1 MKKILF
7 ITLVFLVLLQGVGL
21 TGAAEPAD
29 YSKIII
35 MNLNISQGKVTEK
48 SVEMAYGHAP
58 NPGRQSG
65 DFKGMVKT
73 SSGTTLKEFDIWDA
87 RYQLGDVLE
96 YNNDSSGYLAG
107 CLTYT
112 DNADFTL
119 ILPYQEAQ
127 TNFDLYDKKSGALL
141 KSINMSPAISRFQ
154 SAYPKE
160 PKGISFSLPP
170 MDRSRIYLITG
181 IVLSLLLAVMILSM
195 MRKK

>member
-1 MKKILF
+1 MKKILL
-7 ITLVFLVLLQGVGL
+7 TALVLLVLLQGVGFA
-21 TGAAEPAD
+21 GAAEPAD

-58 NPGRQSG
+58 NPGLQSG
-65 DFKGMVKT
+65 DFMGMVKT

-87 RYQLGDVLE
+87 RYQLSDVLE
-96 YNNDSSGYLAG
+96 SNNDSSGYLAG

-119 ILPYQEAQ
+119 ILPYQEEQ
-127 TNFDLYDKKSGALL
+127 TNFELYDKKSGALL
-141 KSINMSPAISRFQ
+141 KSINMSPAISQFQ
-154 SAYPKE
+154 SSYPKE

-170 MDRSRIYLITG
+170 MDRPRIYLITG
-181 IVLSLLLAVMILSM
+181 IVLSLLLAVMILFM
-195 MRKK
+195 MKKK

>member
-1 MKKILF
+1 MKKIFL
-7 ITLVFLVLLQGVGL
+7 ITLVLLVSLQGIGL

-73 SSGTTLKEFDIWDA
+73 SSGTPIKEFDIWDA
-87 RYQLGDVLE
+87 RYQLSDVIE
-96 YNNDSSGYLAG
+96 NNNDSSGYLVG
-107 CLTYT
+107 YLVYN

-119 ILPYQEAQ
+119 ILPYQEEQ
-127 TNFDLYDKKSGALL
+127 TNFELYDKKSGALL
-141 KSINMSPAISRFQ
+141 KSINLSPAISQFQ
-154 SAYPKE
+154 SSYPKE
-160 PKGISFSLPP
+160 PKGFSFTLPP
-170 MDRSRIYLITG
+170 MDRPRIYLITG
-181 IVLSLLLAVMILSM
+181 IVLSLLLAVMILFM
-195 MRKK
+195 MKKK

>member
-1 MKKILF
+1 MKKILL

-21 TGAAEPAD
+21 TIAAEPAD

-35 MNLNISQGKVTEK
+35 MNLNISEGKVAEK
-48 SVEMAYGHAP
+48 SVEMVYGHAP
-58 NPGRQSG
+58 NPGHQSG
-65 DFKGMVKT
+65 DFTGMVKT
-73 SSGTTLKEFDIWDA
+73 SSGTTLKEFDIWDT

-119 ILPYQEAQ
+119 ILPYQEEQ
-127 TNFDLYDKKSGALL
+127 MNFDLYDKKSGALL
-141 KSINMSPAISRFQ
+141 KSINLSPAISQFQ
-154 SAYPKE
+154 SSYPKE

-170 MDRSRIYLITG
+170 MDRPRIYLITG
-181 IVLSLLLAVMILSM
+181 IVLSLLLAVMILFM
-195 MRKK
+195 MKKK

>member
-1 MKKILF
+1 MKKILL
-7 ITLVFLVLLQGVGL
+7 IILVFLVLLQGVGI

-87 RYQLGDVLE
+87 RYQMADVLE
-96 YNNDSSGYLAG
+96 YNNDSSGYLSG
-107 CLTYT
+107 SLNYS
-112 DNADFTL
+112 DNADFIL
-119 ILPYQEAQ
+119 ILPYQEEQ
-127 TNFDLYDKKSGALL
+127 VNFELYDKKSGALL
-141 KSINMSPAISRFQ
+141 KSINMSPAISQFQ
-154 SAYPKE
+154 SSYSKE

-181 IVLSLLLAVMILSM
+181 IVLSLLLAVMILFM
-195 MRKK
+195 MKKK

>member
-1 MKKILF
+1 MKKILL

-21 TGAAEPAD
+21 SGAAEPAD

-35 MNLNISQGKVTEK
+35 MNLHISEGKVTEK

-73 SSGTTLKEFDIWDA
+73 SSGTPLKEFDIWDA

-96 YNNDSSGYLAG
+96 NNNDSSGHLVGYLA
-107 CLTYT
+107 YT

-119 ILPYQEAQ
+119 ILPYHEEQ
-127 TNFDLYDKKSGALL
+127 TNFELYDKKSGALL
-141 KSINMSPAISRFQ
+141 KSINLTPAIAQFQ
-154 SAYPKE
+154 SSYPKE
-160 PKGISFSLPP
+160 PKGFSFSLPP
-170 MDRSRIYLITG
+170 MDRPRIYLITG
-181 IVLSLLLAVMILSM
+181 IVLSLLLAVMILLM
-195 MRKK
+195 VKKK

>member
-1 MKKILF
+1 
-7 ITLVFLVLLQGVGL
+7 
-21 TGAAEPAD
+21 
-29 YSKIII
+29 

-87 RYQLGDVLE
+87 RYQMADVLE
-96 YNNDSSGYLAG
+96 YNNDSSGYLSG
-107 CLTYT
+107 SLNYS
-112 DNADFTL
+112 DNADFIL
-119 ILPYQEAQ
+119 ILPYQEEQ
-127 TNFDLYDKKSGALL
+127 VNFELYDKKSGALL
-141 KSINMSPAISRFQ
+141 KSINMSPAISQFQ
-154 SAYPKE
+154 SSYSKE

-181 IVLSLLLAVMILSM
+181 IVLSLLLAVMILFM
-195 MRKK
+195 MKKK

>member
-1 MKKILF
+1 MKKILC

-127 TNFDLYDKKSGALL
+127 TNFDLYDKKSGVLL

-154 SAYPKE
+154 SSYPKE

>member
-154 SAYPKE
+154 FAYPKE

>member
-1 MKKILF
+1 MKKILL
-7 ITLVFLVLLQGVGL
+7 ITLIFIVLLQGVGI

-35 MNLNISQGKVTEK
+35 MNLNISQGKVTER

-73 SSGTTLKEFDIWDA
+73 SSGSTLRDFDIWDA
-87 RYQLGDVLE
+87 RFQLGDVLE

-119 ILPYQEAQ
+119 ILPYQEEQ
-127 TNFDLYDKKSGALL
+127 TNFELYDKK
-141 KSINMSPAISRFQ
+141 
-154 SAYPKE
+154 
-160 PKGISFSLPP
+160 
-170 MDRSRIYLITG
+170 D
-181 IVLSLLLAVMILSM
+181 
-195 MRKK
+195 

>member
-7 ITLVFLVLLQGVGL
+7 ITLIFLVLLQGVGL
-21 TGAAEPAD
+21 SGAAEPAD

-35 MNLNISQGKVTEK
+35 MNLNISQGKVTAK

-73 SSGTTLKEFDIWDA
+73 SSGTPLKEFDIWDA

-96 YNNDSSGYLAG
+96 YNNDSSGYLVGYLA
-107 CLTYT
+107 YT

-119 ILPYQEAQ
+119 ILPYQEEQ
-127 TNFDLYDKKSGALL
+127 TNFELYDKKSGAML
-141 KSINMSPAISRFQ
+141 KSINLSPAISQFQ
-154 SAYPKE
+154 SSYPKE
-160 PKGISFSLPP
+160 PKKFSLSLPSL
-170 MDRSRIYLITG
+170 DRSGIYLVTG
-181 IVLSLLLAVMILSM
+181 IVLSLLLAVMILFM
-195 MRKK
+195 VKKK

>member
-1 MKKILF
+1 MKKILL
-7 ITLVFLVLLQGVGL
+7 ITLIFLVLLQGVGL

-58 NPGRQSG
+58 NPGRQTG
-65 DFKGMVKT
+65 DFKGMIKT
-73 SSGTTLKEFDIWDA
+73 SSGSTIREFDIWDA

-96 YNNDSSGYLAG
+96 YNNDSSLYLAG
-107 CLTYT
+107 RLTYT

-119 ILPYQEAQ
+119 ILPYQEEQ
-127 TNFDLYDKKSGALL
+127 TNFELYDKKSGALL
-141 KSINMSPAISRFQ
+141 KSINLSPAISQFQ
-154 SAYPKE
+154 SSYPKE

-170 MDRSRIYLITG
+170 VDRPRIYLITG
-181 IVLSLLLAVMILSM
+181 IVLSLLLAVMILVM
-195 MRKK
+195 MKKK

>member
-35 MNLNISQGKVTEK
+35 VNLNISQGKVTEK

-154 SAYPKE
+154 FAYPKE